1 MSKRFLLA
9 LLIIIPAICEA
20 QSVLPLRADT
30 VRIEKVGGSGEL
42 QIRNATRDS
51 IGVMVNIGGGRTRFM
66 KVKKSGDTA
75 IIIGLDTISIAGKVT
90 LQQAINNGNILNKHD
105 TILNLVQLDI
115 LGLLT
120 PDGRVGTRFNGL
132 DGSLEIIGHGEAAS
146 TSLKFRDL
154 TNPTQSSQISSLDG
168 SNLDI
173 GSFPD
178 PVFGQSH
185 FRANPNGAE
194 MSHGLFPNIS
204 RITLNIDSTIID
216 PGASS
221 LLGLRVRNL
230 PAGGTA
236 DDSVLVITS
245 QDQVKR
251 RAAAEWGKNFFN
263 TDFTAQEDRYHD
275 MNGRELGLQNASI
288 IQMQSVFNDT
298 TSLVEV
304 TAGAVITPAA
314 TGLPNGAYS
323 QWRVTD
329 NATVQSSTLY
339 LGTRGAALQLYK
351 PSEGFSAR
359 LELRKDTSVIDPG
372 TGYFTIKNLPG
383 NAVTSPNDSVYI
395 KRSGVMQLLPA
406 SVLGGGGGGIT
417 SLNSLTGSTQTFDT
431 ETTGTNFDIV
441 SAGTTHT
448 FNLPIASS
456 TNTGKLSNT
465 DWSVFNGKESALTFS
480 TGLTRST
487 NTITNNVVVGVSGGQ
502 TWNGGTAANDDVTI
516 RGTTNATKTT
526 SYVLLQDN
534 GGLVGIGVTAPAHSL
549 DVRSAN
555 TSGINVQNTSA
566 ISTSSGGFIRV
577 TNTGT
582 PSAADQRLGGYLI
595 GANTSGSTFSSGV
608 QADGFSAG
616 AWTAGSS
623 HQSYFSIK
631 TVDAGSTTPTEKMR
645 FGQSG
650 ITVPSLAGTGT
661 RVVVASSGGALTA
674 SNTLPT
680 VSTGIY
686 TPTVTPVT
694 NLDGATVTDLSY
706 SYLENTG
713 VGQVTIA
720 GKITI
725 DPTAAGAIQLRFTMP
740 PALLAGFTDSGD
752 AGGSANDGAGT
763 SYAVHADP
771 VNDQLIIVGV
781 ASQLSSHPIYFSVT
795 YRMVFP

>member
-1 MSKRFLLA
+1 MKYLIIALA
-9 LLIIIPAICEA
+9 LMISGAGYA

-90 LQQAINNGNILNKHD
+90 VQQAINNGNILNKHD
-105 TILNLVQLDI
+105 TLLNLVQLDI

-132 DGSLEIIGHGEAAS
+132 DGSLEIIGHGAAAS
-146 TSLKFRDL
+146 TSLIFRDL

-194 MSHGLFPNIS
+194 MSHGLFPNNS
-204 RITLNIDSTIID
+204 KITINIDSTIID
-216 PGASS
+216 PGISS
-221 LLGLRVRNL
+221 LLGLLIRNL

-304 TAGAVITPAA
+304 AAGAVITPAA

-383 NAVTSPNDSVYI
+383 NAATSPNDSVYI

-417 SLNSLTGSTQTFDT
+417 TLNGLTDATQTFQTGTSGPDFGISSSAGVHTFNIPDASSTARGLMTTGTQTFNGNKTFANSLTTSGNMTIASTGSYVISGRASIRSSTSANIQLGD
-431 ETTGTNFDIV
+431 N
-441 SAGTTHT
+441 AGTAFGLLQFGGTT
-448 FNLPIASS
+448 
-456 TNTGKLSNT
+456 
-465 DWSVFNGKESALTFS
+465 SAFPALQRS
-480 TGLTRST
+480 GTGLIVRLADNSANAPLTAGSLT
-487 NTITNNVVVGVSGGQ
+487 LTTALGVA
-502 TWNGGTAANDDVTI
+502 NGGTGQTTANAAFNALAPSQTSNGGKVLTTDGTNTSWGPVVQSGIYNPTFSNLGTGVSSVTASGSRVTYTRVGNVVTI
-516 RGTTNATKTT
+516 TG
-526 SYVLLQDN
+526 
-534 GGLVGIGVTAPAHSL
+534 
-549 DVRSAN
+549 
-555 TSGINVQNTSA
+555 
-566 ISTSSGGFIRV
+566 RV
-577 TNTGT
+577 N
-582 PSAADQRLGGYLI
+582 PV
-595 GANTSGSTFSSGV
+595 FSSGV
-608 QADGFSAG
+608 TGDTREFNMSLPAG
-616 AWTAGSS
+616 MTANFTSF
-623 HQSYFSIK
+623 Q
-631 TVDAGSTTPTEKMR
+631 DA
-645 FGQSG
+645 
-650 ITVPSLAGTGT
+650 
-661 RVVVASSGGALTA
+661 
-674 SNTLPT
+674 
-680 VSTGIY
+680 
-686 TPTVTPVT
+686 
-694 NLDGATVTDLSY
+694 
-706 SYLENTG
+706 
-713 VGQVTIA
+713 
-720 GKITI
+720 
-725 DPTAAGAIQLRFTMP
+725 
-740 PALLAGFTDSGD
+740 
-752 AGGSANDGAGT
+752 
-763 SYAVHADP
+763 
-771 VNDQLIIVGV
+771 VGV
-781 ASQLSSHPIYFSVT
+781 ANCGWANTYAPFRTATVYSDSINDNIQFSV
-795 YRMVFP
+795 MIGEEGFGNLNGVFFTIAFEVQ

>member
-1 MSKRFLLA
+1 MKYLIIALA
-9 LLIIIPAICEA
+9 LMISGAGYA

-90 LQQAINNGNILNKHD
+90 VQQAINNGNVLNKHD
-105 TILNLVQLDI
+105 TLLNLVQLDI

-120 PDGRVGTRFNGL
+120 PDGRVGTSFNGL
-132 DGSLEIIGHGEAAS
+132 DGSLEIIGHGAAAS
-146 TSLKFRDL
+146 TSLRFRDL

-230 PAGGTA
+230 PAGGSA

-304 TAGAVITPAA
+304 AAGAVITPAA

-383 NAVTSPNDSVYI
+383 NAATSPNDSVYI

-417 SLNSLTGSTQTFDT
+417 TLNGLTDATQTFQTGTSGTDFVISSSAGVHTFNIPDASSTARGLMTTGTQTFNGNKTFANSLTTSGNMTIASTGSYVISGRASIRSSTSANIQLGD
-431 ETTGTNFDIV
+431 N
-441 SAGTTHT
+441 AGTAFGLLQFGGTT
-448 FNLPIASS
+448 
-456 TNTGKLSNT
+456 
-465 DWSVFNGKESALTFS
+465 SAFPALQRS
-480 TGLTRST
+480 GTGLIVRLADNSANAPLTAGSLT
-487 NTITNNVVVGVSGGQ
+487 LTTALGVA
-502 TWNGGTAANDDVTI
+502 NGGTGQTTANAAFNALAPSQTSNGGKVLTTDGTNTSWGPVVQSGIYNPTFSNLGTGVSSVTASGSRVTYTRVGNVVTI
-516 RGTTNATKTT
+516 TG
-526 SYVLLQDN
+526 
-534 GGLVGIGVTAPAHSL
+534 
-549 DVRSAN
+549 
-555 TSGINVQNTSA
+555 
-566 ISTSSGGFIRV
+566 RV
-577 TNTGT
+577 N
-582 PSAADQRLGGYLI
+582 PV
-595 GANTSGSTFSSGV
+595 FSSGV
-608 QADGFSAG
+608 TGDTREFNMSLPAG
-616 AWTAGSS
+616 MTANFTSF
-623 HQSYFSIK
+623 Q
-631 TVDAGSTTPTEKMR
+631 DA
-645 FGQSG
+645 
-650 ITVPSLAGTGT
+650 
-661 RVVVASSGGALTA
+661 
-674 SNTLPT
+674 
-680 VSTGIY
+680 
-686 TPTVTPVT
+686 
-694 NLDGATVTDLSY
+694 
-706 SYLENTG
+706 
-713 VGQVTIA
+713 
-720 GKITI
+720 
-725 DPTAAGAIQLRFTMP
+725 
-740 PALLAGFTDSGD
+740 
-752 AGGSANDGAGT
+752 
-763 SYAVHADP
+763 
-771 VNDQLIIVGV
+771 VGV
-781 ASQLSSHPIYFSVT
+781 ANCGWANTYAPFRTATVYSDSINDNIQFSV
-795 YRMVFP
+795 MIGEEGFGNLNGVFFTIAFEVQ